1 MKQLLSI
8 ISFAFCLTSSGQQ
21 ISQSTNHNRGGD
33 VLEKKQVVFE
43 GFGLNG
49 CNGVWSLED
58 ADISKKTYQT
68 EYTTEHDTIMMLER
82 GNFTYQ
88 DFLELLRKESYTEQ

>member
-33 VLEKKQVVFE
+33 ILEKKQVVFE
-43 GFGLNG
+43 GFCLNG
-49 CNGVWSLED
+49 ANSVWSLEE

-68 EYTTEHDTIMMLER
+68 EYTIWA
-82 GNFTYQ
+82 Q
-88 DFLELLRKESYTEQ
+88 ICSKKRKTNGKEWNENRNNIL